1 MRTMK
6 KAVTL
11 AAMLLMVMA
20 MGAGTAAAQTQ
31 YGGEEGLAVDCVAA
45 GEAGGSV
52 TCTVTGAHPNEQ
64 LTVTAETND
73 TIFHSEVISANAQG
87 EATFRFTV
95 PPQHR
100 GQEKTVTVVGPLSGE
115 ASDTV
120 VVADRG
126 RTGETLPRAM
136 PRTGQDTILL
146 AAAGILL
153 LGAGATA
160 LRRRQRSTDQ
170 DRTHAGV

>member
-1 MRTMK
+1 VR
-6 KAVTL
+6 
-11 AAMLLMVMA
+11 
-20 MGAGTAAAQTQ
+20 
-31 YGGEEGLAVDCVAA
+31 
-45 GEAGGSV
+45 
-52 TCTVTGAHPNEQ
+52 
-64 LTVTAETND
+64 
-73 TIFHSEVISANAQG
+73 
-87 EATFRFTV
+87 
-95 PPQHR
+95 
-100 GQEKTVTVVGPLSGE
+100 VVGPLSGE
-115 ASDTV
+115 VASDTV